1 MRPQEVDNGQPRTRS
16 ATDQCET
23 NFGGADFFFFFLYL
37 RGCSSY
43 GVWPR
48 MTRIT
53 IYTGFWIH
61 FPLGGRDSRFD
72 RIIKVHNALKTFLD
86 L

>member
-1 MRPQEVDNGQPRTRS
+1 VQTSIRNLNTHI
-16 ATDQCET
+16 
-23 NFGGADFFFFFLYL
+23 FFLYF
-37 RGCSSY
+37 RGYSSY